1 VDETRVDPG
10 SFDLGQGSQA
20 AGSLAGSTLCGRY
33 HLERLIGSGGM
44 AQVWEATDAV
54 LGRRVAVKVLH
65 PHLAVDDAFVRR
77 FRQEAIAAAR
87 LNNPGIV
94 GVYDTCSDGGR
105 EAIVMELLDAS
116 TLRQLLDERGALDAD
131 TTLRI
136 GLRLLDALEAAHR
149 AGLVHRDVKPSN
161 ILLCSDGRL
170 KIADFGI
177 AKADDQTELTR
188 EGSLLGTASYLAP
201 EQLTGQPVDARADLY
216 SLGLVLYE
224 CLTGRVP
231 FEGDTG
237 AAVALARLHTQPAD
251 PRRLRADVPPR
262 LADAVMRALAREP
275 DDRFASAAAFRAA
288 LLDTGLPTA
297 APPPAAEPPG
307 EEPLPAEPSSF
318 GRSERRWLVPAL
330 VILLVGTAVTV
341 AGLLLRESTQPSDAP
356 TTTVATGGGGANP
369 GAAAALPVD
378 HMATFD
384 PQGKGQAGE
393 NDDIAGRAADGK
405 RDTAWQT
412 ESYDQPDFFGAKR
425 GVGLVAVLPQRSTFT
440 SVRIDGSTNGWSA
453 SVYVVDATTLDG
465 FDPARA
471 KPTARVSDVRG
482 QVDVDLGGATGSIV
496 LVWITNLGDAGD
508 GGRHRVDIAELQPI
522 GVPAP
527 G

>member
-1 VDETRVDPG
+1 MDETRVDP
-10 SFDLGQGSQA
+10 SSIDLTQGSQA
-20 AGSLAGSTLCGRY
+20 ATGLAGTTLCGRY
-33 HLERLIGSGGM
+33 RLDHLIGSGGM

-54 LGRRVAVKVLH
+54 LGRKVAVKVLH
-65 PHLAVDDAFVRR
+65 PHLGVDEAFVRR

-94 GVYDTCSDGGR
+94 GVYDTCTDGGH
-105 EAIVMELLDAS
+105 EAIVMELLDAT
-116 TLRQLLDERGALDAD
+116 TLRQLIDERGALDPD

-161 ILLCSDGRL
+161 ILLCNDGRV

-188 EGSLLGTASYLAP
+188 EGSLIGTASYLAP
-201 EQLTGQPVDARADLY
+201 EQLTGGPVDARADLY

-231 FEGDTG
+231 FDGDTG
-237 AAVALARLHTQPAD
+237 AAVALARLHTTPTD

-262 LADAVMRALAREP
+262 LAGAVMGALARDP

-288 LLDTGLPTA
+288 LLDTGLPTEAPAAA
-297 APPPAAEPPG
+297 APPADEAPVPPQPA
-307 EEPLPAEPSSF
+307 SF
-318 GRSERRWLVPAL
+318 GRSERSWLVPAL

-341 AGLLLRESTQPSDAP
+341 AGLLLRESTRPSDGP
-356 TTTVATGGGGANP
+356 TTTQATGGGA
-369 GAAAALPVD
+369 GAAAALAID
-378 HMATFD
+378 RMATFD
-384 PQGKGQAGE
+384 PQGRGESGE
-393 NDDIAGRAADGK
+393 NDDIAGRAADGNGG
-405 RDTAWQT
+405 TAWRT
-412 ESYDQPDFFGAKR
+412 EAYDQPDFFGAKK
-425 GVGLVAVLPQRSTFT
+425 GVGLAAVLGQRSALT
-440 SVRIDGSTNGWSA
+440 SVRIDGSTNGWNA
-453 SVYVVDATTLDG
+453 DVFVVDAGNLDG
-465 FDPARA
+465 FDPTKAQPAA
-471 KPTARVSDVRG
+471 KVSDVRG
-482 QVDVDLGGATGSIV
+482 QVDVDLRGAQGSIV
-496 LVWITNLGDAGD
+496 LLWITNLGDAAD
-508 GGRHRVDIAELQPI
+508 GGRHRVEVAEIQPI